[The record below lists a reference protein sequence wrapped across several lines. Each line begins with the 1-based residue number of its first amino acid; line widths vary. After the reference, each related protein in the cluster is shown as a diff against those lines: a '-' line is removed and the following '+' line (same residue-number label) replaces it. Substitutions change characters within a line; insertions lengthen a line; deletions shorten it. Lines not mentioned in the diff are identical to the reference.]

1 MHIMMTKQQFK
12 DLKKKASSGSGDV
25 KLKVKEED
33 DIHGTIEFPDAIVDY
48 FYNELEGRL
57 YIQTIKRITL
67 AAYVAGDN
75 IITEYLIA
83 KLSEIPAPTEKK
95 DADSDS
101 DKDNDANSKK
111 EQPEPVN
118 Q

>member
-12 DLKKKASSGSGDV
+12 DLKKKASSGKGDV
-25 KLKVKEED
+25 KLTVKEDD

-75 IITEYLIA
+75 IITEYLVA
-83 KLSEIPAPTEKK
+83 KLSEIPAPPADKEEKEGEDSSKK
-95 DADSDS
+95 D
-101 DKDNDANSKK
+101 
-111 EQPEPVN
+111 QPEAQPA
-118 Q
+118 